1 MTMQNTVASMGNWNK
16 GATTMMYDSSG
27 FSVRDRGGRGRKR
40 GRAEERKRDKD
51 REKEIERKK

>member
-27 FSVRDRGGRGRKR
+27 FSVRDRGGEGAKERKSR
-40 GRAEERKRDKD
+40 REEERQR
-51 REKEIERKK
+51 